1 MPGRMDQTPG
11 LGRQA
16 GRVVVLKEREAGGV
30 SLSPIGVS
38 FRQLLQTSS
47 S

>member
-1 MPGRMDQTPG
+1 MPGRMHQTPG

-16 GRVVVLKEREAGGV
+16 GIVVLKEREAGGV